1 MDKRLSE
8 HMVEAVSFSVSDST
22 HYVFSTSDHTYGF
35 NVPEDEEVIC
45 NALDA
50 SAPARIQEARR
61 KERIETKLRR
71 QLRDVVALRAQLEQ
85 KLWQATL
92 AEQYYM
98 WKTKVDSTLSTSAPP
113 LETFPQLPQAV
124 CKYSRDWLRKERL
137 RWHPDQVA
145 KNCNDTARNVL
156 IKQATAMYALFEVLI
171 AKEGPSVRPE

>member
-1 MDKRLSE
+1 MEKRLSE
-8 HMVEAVSFSVSDST
+8 HMVKAVSFSVSNPK

-45 NALDA
+45 TALEA

-71 QLRDVVALRAQLEQ
+71 QLRDVEALKAELEQ

-98 WKTKVDSTLSTSAPP
+98 WKTEVDSTLSTSAPP
-113 LETFPQLPQAV
+113 LEMFPQLPQAV
-124 CKYSRDWLRKERL
+124 WTFGKAWMKKQNPLEQ
-137 RWHPDQVA
+137 DQRA
-145 KNCNDTARNVL
+145 
-156 IKQATAMYALFEVLI
+156 
-171 AKEGPSVRPE
+171 